1 MKLFLICKVG
11 MNVSWPAIIVLA
23 LLAGYIL
30 AEAMKI
36 TEGFVV
42 PRRTDI
48 GPAADGW
55 TEESGWTRDLR
66 YSETFVDI
74 QGLGVA
80 SDFCRA
86 IAKSNKPD
94 SLHMSCALGL
104 HEGMSTTEYNGP
116 TVAEG
121 FRFSRDDYWRTSEG
135 AKRRMD
141 YCRILRNTT
150 SDEWEPI
157 CSVAGLD
164 GFKKEEMIDDAPP
177 SSIQRLLE
185 AYEGALVWFRWIDD
199 SVDYIGNASFSKKG
213 EVVFPTMLK
222 PVVSRG
228 LQLNRWPQAAQD
240 AGIVAPPLQDYLVWG
255 EKGTHELHQAI
266 PPRQIRAIAFWV
278 WWDGFEKNA
287 RILESYNPEEHGK
300 SHKDRFVIGVDG
312 GGTVLHPSPKTRP
325 AVEVRPEV
333 IQAVGQLTEPV
344 SPSQPQPSQTATYFF
359 EIWDQE
365 NRIMRLEGP
374 MDCAKTGQWQHVVFT
389 TTASED
395 WWPTWQ
401 IWLNGAMV
409 GERKDGRMSPAMTL
423 AANFIG
429 RGMRGCLQDFRI
441 YNKAMAPAKIKA
453 AAIWNKKRLH
463 PLP

>member
-1 MKLFLICKVG
+1 
-11 MNVSWPAIIVLA
+11 MNGSGTIGWPAIIVLV
-23 LLAGYIL
+23 LLAGYIVS
-30 AEAMKI
+30 EAMKV

-55 TEESGWTRDLR
+55 KEESGWERDLR

-86 IAKSNKPD
+86 IAKTNKPE
-94 SLHMSCALGL
+94 SLHMSCALGTR
-104 HEGMSTTEYNGP
+104 EGMSTTEYNGP
-116 TVAEG
+116 TVANG
-121 FRFSRDDYWRTSEG
+121 FRFSRDDYWRSSE
-135 AKRRMD
+135 AKTTKRMD
-141 YCRILRNTT
+141 YCRVLRNSATE
-150 SDEWEPI
+150 EWMPI
-157 CSVAGLD
+157 CAIAGPD
-164 GFKKEEMIDDAPP
+164 GFKKEEIIDDAPP
-177 SSIQRLLE
+177 PSIQILLE

-199 SVDYIGNASFSKKG
+199 TVDYIGTAGFTTKG
-213 EVVFPTMLK
+213 EAVFPMMLK

-240 AGIVAPPLQDYLVWG
+240 AGIPAPPLQDYLVWG

-278 WWDGFEKNA
+278 WWDGFEKDA
-287 RILESYNPEEHGK
+287 RILESYNVDEHSK
-300 SHKDRFVIGVDG
+300 TRNDRFVIGVDG
-312 GGTVLHPSPKTRP
+312 GGTVLHPTPKTRP

-333 IQAVGQLTEPV
+333 VQAVGQLTEPAV
-344 SPSQPQPSQTATYFF
+344 VAAQPRPSKTATYFF

-365 NRIMRLEGP
+365 NRIMRLDGP
-374 MDCAKTGQWQHVVFT
+374 MDSAQTNKWQHVVFT
-389 TTASED
+389 TTSSDD

-401 IWLNGAMV
+401 LWIDGVMV
-409 GERKDGRMSPAMTL
+409 GERQDGRMSPAMTL
-423 AANFIG
+423 AVNSIG
-429 RGMRGCLQDFRI
+429 RNMRGCLQDFRI
-441 YNKAMAPAKIKA
+441 YQTAMTPAKIKA
-453 AAIWNKKRLH
+453 AVAWNKKRLH